1 MPRRAVVVVLAL
13 AGALALVALVAGLG
27 GGGKQLAPESAAG
40 SVRQVSA
47 NVVVV
52 PATERRPLPA
62 FQGGTVTGGTF
73 DLASLRGRVAVLNF
87 WASWCG
93 PCRAEQ
99 AGLVEASRQL
109 AAKGVRFVGV
119 NINDQRAPA
128 AAYLEEYGVPYPS
141 LFDPPSRLPQLLRR
155 DGGDYPPYT
164 LVVDARGRVAARIFG
179 VLGGGPV
186 APAVQVQ
193 LLTDVVDEVQP

>member
-1 MPRRAVVVVLAL
+1 MQRRVVVVLL
-13 AGALALVALVAGLG
+13 AGLGALALVAVVAGLG
-27 GGGKQLAPESAAG
+27 GGGSKLAPETAAG

-52 PATERRPLPA
+52 PVRERRALPTYR
-62 FQGGTVTGGTF
+62 GGTVTGGSF

-109 AAKGVRFVGV
+109 AAKGVRFLGV

-128 AAYLEEYGVPYPS
+128 AAYLEEYGVTYPS

-155 DGGDYPPYT
+155 DGGDFPPYT
-164 LVVDARGRVAARIFG
+164 LVVDAQGRVAARIFG

-186 APAVQVQ
+186 APAVQAQ
-193 LLTDVVDEVQP
+193 LLADVVDQVRA